1 VILVTVICLTSCAE
15 ARKKR
20 NDDVRKCMVS
30 LVKCKK
36 DTQNA
41 GTCQENH
48 LKCMQNF
55 DFTKKFVVKEGRNDK
70 FKACFMKLAG
80 CVQGAANNDE
90 IRECA
95 DKMETCA
102 VGNAK
107 ENPMEILMSMPKPI
121 RKVVV
126 KYTKCK
132 SAAEDNNA
140 HAQCVLSYMAKMKEM
155 QKAMENSQYMKRG
168 NQWRQ
173 CFDNLMHCSNVK
185 GRAKRCLAEFKS
197 CQPLPK
203 KGEKQPEMPKEITN
217 KIQSITAC
225 TIKMIQS
232 NEDATTM
239 QQYLACVNA
248 VNMPGVPNNK
258 EKLGF
263 CLHNLRNCLVPT
275 SSEDSSCL
283 TSYQSC
289 LGKKK
294 GGRHGGRHGM
304 DGNHMEA
311 MKCIESLRGCKKD
324 SSKTQE
330 CTKEHLKC
338 SEVFK
343 FDNEFKFKRRD
354 QSKKE
359 AWRECFSKTVHCH
372 NAAKDEDDYEK
383 CINDFRACSPEDVNE
398 EYKGKPLASKI
409 LKCGSEMKKR
419 HGTVPHK
426 DCLNSYIGCVN
437 ELQVPGYPSGRE
449 KHGFCLRNL
458 QSCSSEHSSCL
469 DSYGTCLG
477 NMHQKRDMRKVKKLM
492 KN

>member
-1 VILVTVICLTSCAE
+1 MRVLLVILVTVICLTSCAE
-15 ARKKR
+15 AGKNK
-20 NDDVRKCMVS
+20 KCMAS

-95 DKMETCA
+95 DKMEKCA
-102 VGNAK
+102 VGKAK
-107 ENPMEILMSMPKPI
+107 GNPMEILMSMPKPI

-168 NQWRQ
+168 KQWRQ

-185 GRAKRCLAEFKS
+185 GGAKRCLAEFKS
-197 CQPLPK
+197 CQPVPK

-263 CLHNLRNCLVPT
+263 CL
-275 SSEDSSCL
+275 
-283 TSYQSC
+283 
-289 LGKKK
+289 
-294 GGRHGGRHGM
+294 
-304 DGNHMEA
+304 
-311 MKCIESLRGCKKD
+311 
-324 SSKTQE
+324 
-330 CTKEHLKC
+330 
-338 SEVFK
+338 
-343 FDNEFKFKRRD
+343 
-354 QSKKE
+354 
-359 AWRECFSKTVHCH
+359 
-372 NAAKDEDDYEK
+372 
-383 CINDFRACSPEDVNE
+383 
-398 EYKGKPLASKI
+398 
-409 LKCGSEMKKR
+409 
-419 HGTVPHK
+419 
-426 DCLNSYIGCVN
+426 
-437 ELQVPGYPSGRE
+437 
-449 KHGFCLRNL
+449 RNL

-477 NMHQKRDMRKVKKLM
+477 NMHQKRDMRKVKKLI
-492 KN
+492 KKGKKGGKKDGNGARKIKSE